1 MTNVLV
7 INTSLNGE
15 QGNSNKLTEKFV
27 GQWLAKEPLDLVNR
41 DLSELNLPHLGSAEM
56 QAWGTSDEER
66 TEQQKELTAIS
77 DQLVAELQKADAI
90 VLGMPMYNFG
100 VPSTFNKKREI
111 HVHVPEGAIPKDG
124 PSAGITITM
133 ALISAAR
140 EIPLRGDV
148 AMTGEVNLRGN
159 VTPIGGLNEKLLAA
173 KKEGMK
179 TVLIPF
185 ENKRDLE
192 EVNKTILNSLEI
204 IPVKNILEAMP
215 VVFGKIKK

>member
-100 VPSTFNKKREI
+100 VPSTFKAWIDR
-111 HVHVPEGAIPKDG
+111 VAR
-124 PSAGITITM
+124 AGITFSYSEQGPVGLLTGKKVYI
-133 ALISAAR
+133 LAAR
-140 EIPLRGDV
+140 GGMYMGTPKDSQSQYLKDVFAFLGMADVEFIYAEGLAMGADSADKAWEGAEQQIKDLLGD
-148 AMTGEVNLRGN
+148 LQ
-159 VTPIGGLNEKLLAA
+159 AA
-173 KKEGMK
+173 
-179 TVLIPF
+179 
-185 ENKRDLE
+185 
-192 EVNKTILNSLEI
+192 
-204 IPVKNILEAMP
+204 
-215 VVFGKIKK
+215 